1 MIMENKLN
9 KAKEIALLNL
19 YSSYLVEAGLDAR
32 VLPTQDPDSLDLMQ
46 VRLIDDK
53 NLNILFVPLGE
64 ENFKTLSII
73 QFFVQW
79 DHVERTE
86 IDALRLIN
94 AINQKVPLAKL
105 SLNSELLLE
114 YHYYIPA
121 PLVTPF
127 TKEELIERLSL
138 VLSQLEVIHEIW
150 LKNDPVSQLI
160 EKLNQ
165 G

>member
-1 MIMENKLN
+1 MENKLN
-9 KAKEIALLNL
+9 KTKEFALLNL
-19 YSSYLVEAGLDAR
+19 YSSYLVEAGLDTR
-32 VLPTQDPDSLDLMQ
+32 VLPAQDPDSLDLMQ
-46 VRLIDDK
+46 VRLINDK
-53 NLNILFVPLGE
+53 NLNVLFVPLGE

-73 QFFVQW
+73 QFYVQW
-79 DHVERTE
+79 EKVERTE

-105 SLNSELLLE
+105 SLNAEFLLE
-114 YHYYIPA
+114 YHYYLPA

-127 TKEELIERLSL
+127 TKEELLERVSL

-150 LKNDPVSQLI
+150 LKDEPVSQLI
-160 EKLNQ
+160 EKLIN